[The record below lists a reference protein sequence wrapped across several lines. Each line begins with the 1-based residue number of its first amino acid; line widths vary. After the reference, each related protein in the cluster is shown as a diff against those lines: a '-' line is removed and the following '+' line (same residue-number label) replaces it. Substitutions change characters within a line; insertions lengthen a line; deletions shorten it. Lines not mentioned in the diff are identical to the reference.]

1 MQRINVIRRETKFSS
16 DSSRIINKFY
26 YPGNKRRI
34 KSIINR
40 VLNLS
45 EENVTNLLQEILY
58 NFAHRHRKLE
68 EVFKRNYQNVEMLIP
83 NQNHLSEA
91 RKLLIGSFFTH
102 EYSIEAAGFFNPSI
116 VVHPDQKNM
125 QKDELRFILSFIATG
140 EGHISS
146 MENLTNII
154 TCSWTLR
161 YITAK
166 HRTLS

>member
-1 MQRINVIRRETKFSS
+1 MQKISVNRRETKFSS
-16 DSSRIINKFY
+16 DPSRIINKFY

-34 KSIINR
+34 KNIINR

-45 EENVTNLLQEILY
+45 EENVTNLLQQILY

-68 EVFKRNYQNVEMLIP
+68 DVFKRNYQNVEMLIP

-116 VVHPDQKNM
+116 VVHPDQNKM
-125 QKDELRFILSFIATG
+125 QKDG
-140 EGHISS
+140 
-146 MENLTNII
+146 
-154 TCSWTLR
+154 C
-161 YITAK
+161 
-166 HRTLS
+166 